1 MITHH
6 ILGKLGTCTNC
17 GKNFAGK
24 IQPPYK
30 NAYEQ
35 GFYVSNVFPT
45 TEGVSKAIL
54 SCRVSSPGKPVIT
67 YVAHAIGGDVENN
80 LTDLR
85 RIIKIINLLMPHII
99 PFCSYYADVVSLDD
113 NIPAQ
118 RDRGIFNNTHILHSG
133 IIKQLFLTG
142 SRVSFGM
149 QQEAHTCRSLGIPVV
164 NYINQ
169 L

>member
-6 ILGKLGTCTNC
+6 ILGALGICVNC

-24 IQPPYK
+24 VQPMSK

-35 GFYVSNVFPT
+35 GFYVSHQLPR
-45 TEGVSKAIL
+45 GVSTAIL
-54 SCRVSSPGKPVIT
+54 SCTVNSRDKPAIA
-67 YVAHAIGGDVENN
+67 YVAHAIGDDVENN

-85 RIIKIINLLMPHII
+85 RIIKIINLTMPHII

-113 NIPAQ
+113 NIPEQ
-118 RDRGIFNNTHILHSG
+118 RDRGIFNSSCILQSG
-133 IIKQLFLTG
+133 VIDELYLTG
-142 SRVSFGM
+142 FRISAGM
-149 QQEAHTCRSLGIPVV
+149 EQEINHCIALNIPIR
-164 NYINQ
+164 NFINQ